1 MEVKEVI
8 NFLGLDAE
16 KIKSIDDLKKEFP
29 SQFVR
34 TTELKER
41 TDLINPIVDSYVGKR
56 LGSLDV
62 DLKRT
67 AKENGIELSEDE
79 QKQKVEDLS
88 KTILSKA
95 VGAYKGQIAELKDKL
110 DKGSNEVVKDWE
122 SKYNKL
128 TQKLS
133 EKETLL
139 ESTKGA
145 YEKLQAD
152 SANQIKNF
160 QISHSKK
167 DVLSKVESKFKKNLS
182 PLEREGFNTI
192 IEKNYQL
199 DLDEKEGL
207 IVRTKDGK
215 RIANEKVAGTYKS
228 FLDVVEEEAIKSKI
242 IELTPHKTTPI
253 VLGGLGQKTENNG
266 AGNPP
271 QGRKM
276 ASR

>member
-1 MEVKEVI
+1 MEAKEI
-8 NFLGLDAE
+8 ISYLGLDAD

-29 SQFVR
+29 NQFVKA
-34 TTELKER
+34 TELKER

-79 QKQKVEDLS
+79 QKMKVEDLT

-95 VGAYKGQIAELKDKL
+95 VGTYKGQIAELKDKL

-122 SKYNKL
+122 SKFNKL
-128 TQKLS
+128 NQKLS
-133 EKETLL
+133 EKESLL
-139 ESTKGA
+139 ESTKSA

-152 SANQIKNF
+152 SANQIKSF
-160 QISHSKK
+160 QITHSKK
-167 DVLSKVESKFKKNLS
+167 DILAKVESKFKKNLS

-207 IVRTKDGK
+207 IVRNKDGK
-215 RIANEKVAGTYKS
+215 RIPNEKVAGTYKS
-228 FLDVVEEEAIKSKI
+228 FLDVVEEEAINSKI
-242 IELTPHKTTPI
+242 IELNPHTPKPI
-253 VLGGLGQKTENNG
+253 VLGSLGKQPENNG
-266 AGNPP
+266 ANPP

-276 ASR
+276 ASRK